1 MTREWCE
8 QKNRELMTQK
18 KEVKEKF
25 IQEIK
30 QTNYLSEENKNE
42 ILNLFKKEPDN
53 YKIECIINFSRIDW
67 LLKNQVEDKEIQSWI
82 DIMLEYLYIYNSKDN
97 YYDYYMDSEPK
108 EFDGDILI
116 TDPCYFVKDDDDILD
131 LSAINIPTSISR
143 DTIYGDWSCTVTDSN
158 NNKLG
163 NFCADAGLVCVA
175 DLNEVVKYNPDILNQ
190 IKECPWAYT
199 VIKNFKGTV
208 QFIIQENEYEH
219 NGKPCL
225 DYEVK
230 IFGQGV
236 NKLNGEPVKFIG
248 CQTGF

>member
-1 MTREWCE
+1 MIREWCE
-8 QKNRELMTQK
+8 QKNKELMARK

-30 QTNYLSEENKNE
+30 QTNYLNEEDKNE

-53 YKIECIINFSRIDW
+53 YKIECIIDFSTLDS
-67 LLKNQVEDKEIQSWI
+67 LFDNHVENKDVQFWI
-82 DIMLEYLYIYNSKDN
+82 DMMLEYLYIYNLRDN

-108 EFDGDILI
+108 NFDGDILI
-116 TDPCYFVKDDDDILD
+116 TDPCYFVKDKDNILD

-143 DTIYGDWSCTVTDSN
+143 DTIYGDWSCTVTDNN

-163 NFCADAGLVCVA
+163 TFCADAGLVCVT
-175 DLNEVVKYNPDILNQ
+175 DFNEVVKYNPDILNQ

-199 VIKNFKGTV
+199 VIKNFK
-208 QFIIQENEYEH
+208 
-219 NGKPCL
+219 